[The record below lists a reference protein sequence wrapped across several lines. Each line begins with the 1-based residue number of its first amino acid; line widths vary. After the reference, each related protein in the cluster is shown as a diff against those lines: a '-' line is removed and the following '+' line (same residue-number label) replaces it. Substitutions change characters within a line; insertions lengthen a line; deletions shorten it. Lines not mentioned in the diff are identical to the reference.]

1 MVITTAIVLDGYT
14 RDIVLV
20 QGLEQ
25 NMEAA
30 HSNGLRL
37 HADGGSA
44 TTVRLWGYTF
54 RRRN

>member
-14 RDIVLV
+14 RDIVSV

-30 HSNGLRL
+30 HSSGLRL